1 MRGRNPQWRPST
13 GRLVGV
19 LAVTVATVS
28 FTGVRV
34 SWGDTGTPLAAEG
47 GSFAD
52 PIINLLQNDPAALT
66 AISPF
71 TPSYFDADVD
81 QARQDFVAGA
91 TDYAVTEL
99 PLTAGEAATAAQNGR
114 SFAYVPFAASPLAI
128 AAVVECSQTSTL
140 TATTFCGTIKVT
152 VPILAQIFTDLPPTA
167 SPPPGG
173 LGIGRWNDPELTAL
187 TPSLGGVSTA
197 SADITA
203 LEDVQPAAS
212 NYALETLFVNNATAK
227 PIWDAYLKF
236 YEGVTDDTPT
246 DVWPHTNGTSGGD
259 VTLAQSLIPVNE
271 QANPPAPPSNPQ
283 TWGQGV
289 VAPLPIDWTGAPR
302 NIPTMAVQN
311 AAGAFV
317 QPSVA
322 SMNAALRRCH
332 HGPDDEPGHVHRQ
345 SERRRRV
352 PDPCHELP
360 GRAHLGPGAGKGDG
374 SGRVHQIR
382 PRVYGPGGCRVP
394 GSRRRDARH
403 GQRRTPGGRPGRRP
417 GVHNHH
423 HDNDQSD
430 NVDVDTGVYDGVHVG
445 VSQHRR
451 SGRRGWV
458 WGCRSHHVDF
468 VTLAGP
474 HRWCALAGAPSGGC
488 AGAGGIRRPPDS
500 PIPNHPP
507 GLKDVRAPV
516 TVLSI
521 ATEVAARGERR

>member
-34 SWGDTGTPLAAEG
+34 SWGATGTPLAAEG

-246 DVWPHTNGTSGGD
+246 DLWPHTNGTSGGD
-259 VTLAQSLIPVNE
+259 VTLAQSLIPINE

-322 SMNAALRRCH
+322 SMSAALQDATMD
-332 HGPDDEPGHVHRQ
+332 PTTNLVTFTANPNDAAAYPIPVM
-345 SERRRRV
+345 SYLVV
-352 PDPCHELP
+352 PTSGLAPAKATAL
-360 GRAHLGPGAGKGDG
+360 AAFIKFVLGSTGQAEVESLGAAGVTPAMVTAGLQVAAQVAAEASTTTTTTTTSPTTSTSTPASTTASTSASPNTSGQGVAGG
-374 SGRVHQIR
+374 SGAAAATTSTSS
-382 PRVYGPGGCRVP
+382 PSLALTGGVP
-394 GSRRRDARH
+394 WPVPLVGGALVLV
-403 GQRRTPGGRPGRRP
+403 GFVARRTL
-417 GVHNHH
+417 
-423 HDNDQSD
+423 
-430 NVDVDTGVYDGVHVG
+430 
-445 VSQHRR
+445 R
-451 SGRRGWV
+451 SRITPRG
-458 WGCRSHHVDF
+458 SK
-468 VTLAGP
+468 T
-474 HRWCALAGAPSGGC
+474 
-488 AGAGGIRRPPDS
+488 
-500 PIPNHPP
+500 
-507 GLKDVRAPV
+507 
-516 TVLSI
+516 
-521 ATEVAARGERR
+521 

>member
-1 MRGRNPQWRPST
+1 
-13 GRLVGV
+13 
-19 LAVTVATVS
+19 
-28 FTGVRV
+28 
-34 SWGDTGTPLAAEG
+34 LAAEG

-246 DVWPHTNGTSGGD
+246 DLWPHTNGTSGGD
-259 VTLAQSLIPVNE
+259 VTLAQSLIPINE

-322 SMNAALRRCH
+322 SMSAALQDATMD
-332 HGPDDEPGHVHRQ
+332 PTTNLVTFTANPNDAAAYPIPVM
-345 SERRRRV
+345 SYLVV
-352 PDPCHELP
+352 PTSGLAPAKATALT
-360 GRAHLGPGAGKGDG
+360 AFIKFVLGSTGQAEVESLGAAGVTPAMVTAGLQVATQVAAEASTTTTTTTTSPTTSTSTSTSTSASPNTSGQGVAGG
-374 SGRVHQIR
+374 SGAAAATTSTSS
-382 PRVYGPGGCRVP
+382 PSLALTGGVP
-394 GSRRRDARH
+394 WPVPLVGGALVLV
-403 GQRRTPGGRPGRRP
+403 GFVARRTL
-417 GVHNHH
+417 
-423 HDNDQSD
+423 
-430 NVDVDTGVYDGVHVG
+430 
-445 VSQHRR
+445 R
-451 SGRRGWV
+451 SRITPRG
-458 WGCRSHHVDF
+458 SK
-468 VTLAGP
+468 T
-474 HRWCALAGAPSGGC
+474 
-488 AGAGGIRRPPDS
+488 
-500 PIPNHPP
+500 
-507 GLKDVRAPV
+507 
-516 TVLSI
+516 
-521 ATEVAARGERR
+521 